1 MYELLEELVG
11 VPGIPGSE
19 DRVREF
25 IAGRLPSGLRTA
37 TDTMGNLVATLGSGD
52 PSLLFVAHMDE
63 IGFVV
68 SEVRED
74 GFLKLKP
81 LGGTDPRTVFGRLLR
96 IVTGEGELPG
106 VVGVLPPHLMRNRSK
121 EMGEVPAV
129 TDLVVD
135 IGASSRA
142 EAEGMGVR
150 VLDFAV
156 LEKSFAVLND
166 SLLCARGLDDRLG
179 CFILIRALERLK
191 ATPLEGSVHF
201 AFSVQE
207 EVGLRGA
214 KLLARTYPA
223 KRVFAVDTA
232 SSADFPNAPSD
243 ATNTALGRGPCL
255 RVFDNAAIIPRAFT
269 EEVRAIAEAAEIP
282 LQIVFSGGGT
292 DVGPFQAEGPQ
303 VMPLGFP
310 LRYTHSAVEMAHKD
324 DVAHMLELVCAIVGH
339 FAGS

>member
-191 ATPLEGSVHF
+191 ATPLEGSVPF
-201 AFSVQE
+201 EFSVKE
-207 EVGLRGA
+207 
-214 KLLARTYPA
+214 
-223 KRVFAVDTA
+223 
-232 SSADFPNAPSD
+232 
-243 ATNTALGRGPCL
+243 
-255 RVFDNAAIIPRAFT
+255 
-269 EEVRAIAEAAEIP
+269 
-282 LQIVFSGGGT
+282 
-292 DVGPFQAEGPQ
+292 DV
-303 VMPLGFP
+303 
-310 LRYTHSAVEMAHKD
+310 
-324 DVAHMLELVCAIVGH
+324 
-339 FAGS
+339 

>member
-166 SLLCARGLDDRLG
+166 
-179 CFILIRALERLK
+179 
-191 ATPLEGSVHF
+191 
-201 AFSVQE
+201 
-207 EVGLRGA
+207 
-214 KLLARTYPA
+214 
-223 KRVFAVDTA
+223 A
-232 SSADFPNAPSD
+232 SRD
-243 ATNTALGRGPCL
+243 
-255 RVFDNAAIIPRAFT
+255 
-269 EEVRAIAEAAEIP
+269 
-282 LQIVFSGGGT
+282 
-292 DVGPFQAEGPQ
+292 
-303 VMPLGFP
+303 
-310 LRYTHSAVEMAHKD
+310 
-324 DVAHMLELVCAIVGH
+324 
-339 FAGS
+339 